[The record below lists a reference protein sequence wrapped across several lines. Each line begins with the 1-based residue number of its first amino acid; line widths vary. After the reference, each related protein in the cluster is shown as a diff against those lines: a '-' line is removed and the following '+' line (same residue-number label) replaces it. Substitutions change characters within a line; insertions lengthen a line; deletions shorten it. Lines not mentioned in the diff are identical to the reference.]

1 MSSKFLQSSTT
12 SDLSTLQNGTF
23 AMNISSA
30 NITDLTPGFPVKTD
44 ANSKLVSG
52 LIQPS
57 DINGGILGNPLDSD
71 LNIGD
76 YDVVGLPFGNTLRS
90 INSQQIFQTNIIDSV
105 ESKTQNI
112 TSTAGTT
119 NIDGLVRVPSIAL
132 ETLSSTL
139 QTSNIAMSEG
149 GISITS
155 GSLSF
160 NGASVATSA
169 DIAGKLNKSGG
180 TMTGGL
186 IMGNFTISD
195 AFSIALRSGTGFLKA
210 NGIVDNNTYAVA
222 GSSSLVSSAVAFINP
237 SGSLSSNIS
246 NLYVQNGVNTIQ
258 SAFDAIASGLGYSIQ
273 ISSGSFTENLVLGGK
288 QHIII
293 SGVSCP

>member
-1 MSSKFLQSSTT
+1 
-12 SDLSTLQNGTF
+12 
-23 AMNISSA
+23 MNISSA

-76 YDVVGLPFGNTLRS
+76 FDVVGLPFGQTLKG

-119 NIDGLVRVPSIAL
+119 NIDGLVRVPTLTL

-139 QTSNIAMSEG
+139 QTSNM
-149 GISITS
+149 
-155 GSLSF
+155 
-160 NGASVATSA
+160 
-169 DIAGKLNKSGG
+169 
-180 TMTGGL
+180 
-186 IMGNFTISD
+186 
-195 AFSIALRSGTGFLKA
+195 
-210 NGIVDNNTYAVA
+210 
-222 GSSSLVSSAVAFINP
+222 
-237 SGSLSSNIS
+237 
-246 NLYVQNGVNTIQ
+246 Q
-258 SAFDAIASGLGYSIQ
+258 
-273 ISSGSFTENLVLGGK
+273 
-288 QHIII
+288 
-293 SGVSCP
+293 

>member
-1 MSSKFLQSSTT
+1 MSSKFLQSSTA

-76 YDVVGLPFGNTLRS
+76 FDVVGLPFGQTLKG
-90 INSQQIFQTNIIDSV
+90 INSQQNFQTSVIDSV

-119 NIDGLVRVPSIAL
+119 NIDGLVRVPTLTL

-169 DIAGKLNKSGG
+169 DIAGKLNDRGFNNGHDEKWGDDDRG
-180 TMTGGL
+180 F
-186 IMGNFTISD
+186 NNRQSD
-195 AFSIALRSGTGFLKA
+195 LNRCF
-210 NGIVDNNTYAVA
+210 
-222 GSSSLVSSAVAFINP
+222 
-237 SGSLSSNIS
+237 
-246 NLYVQNGVNTIQ
+246 
-258 SAFDAIASGLGYSIQ
+258 
-273 ISSGSFTENLVLGGK
+273 E
-288 QHIII
+288 H
-293 SGVSCP
+293 